1 MSARIGM
8 FEGTIRSSRH
18 STCSRGLARKEV
30 WPGERR
36 ACFSRENTDGRL
48 GLRMVILRLSKVEV
62 HFLGGSRI
70 PAVNQGAVASHS
82 QRTRKRRNR
91 WSARIPPERGERT
104 GLLGRKLRGLD
115 DYEKRRWL
123 LIGRAVEGVM
133 NGSTVLEAMQ
143 EILLIS

>member
-8 FEGTIRSSRH
+8 FEVSVRSSRH
-18 STCSRGLARKEV
+18 STCSRGRARKEV

-48 GLRMVILRLSKVEV
+48 GLRMVILRQSKVEAGC
-62 HFLGGSRI
+62 LGCGRI

-82 QRTRKRRNR
+82 QRTTKRRKGWFVR
-91 WSARIPPERGERT
+91 FRPGRGEGR
-104 GLLGRKLRGLD
+104 GLLGRNLRGLD
-115 DYEKRRWL
+115 DHEKRRCL

-133 NGSTVLEAMQ
+133 SGSTVLQA
-143 EILLIS
+143 